1 MYRTNDSTL
10 GPQLIP
16 DEIYD
21 VIEIKE
27 VSTRIITDHDNYLKY
42 TDLIIRSM
50 EWLKR
55 GYTTETL
62 PEVIPDYITFE
73 EVNKRFTKRIDIP
86 FAFIR
91 CSDNQINKFCLL
103 SDKEVFDLGADIH
116 SPRNGLCYVS
126 DKSGK
131 YEGRP
136 TFTLT
141 VYMIDDYFDY
151 NQIRRE
157 KKLNKLGI

>member
-1 MYRTNDSTL
+1 MQLRCIEPITAHW
-10 GPQLIP
+10 GPILIP

-21 VIEIKE
+21 VIEIKD

-50 EWLKR
+50 EWLKK
-55 GYTTETL
+55 GYTPETL
-62 PEVIPDYITFE
+62 PEVMPDYITFE
-73 EVNKRFTKRIDIP
+73 EVNKRFTKRVDIP

-91 CSDNQINKFCLL
+91 CSDNKINNFCLL

-116 SPRNGLCYVS
+116 
-126 DKSGK
+126 KSGN

-136 TFTLT
+136 TFNYT

-151 NQIRRE
+151 LQTRRDI
-157 KKLNKLGI
+157 KLNKLGI